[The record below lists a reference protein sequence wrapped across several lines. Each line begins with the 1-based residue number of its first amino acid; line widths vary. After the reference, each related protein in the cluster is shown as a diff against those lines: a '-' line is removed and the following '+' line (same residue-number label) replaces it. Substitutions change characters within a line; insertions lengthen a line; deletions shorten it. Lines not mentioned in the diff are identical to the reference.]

1 MLAVLNDFSG
11 QSLAVAQNQ
20 RRSVLEDT
28 RGTASPL
35 FQGGGCS
42 HTIFLLKLTIWN
54 LSRSR
59 ISHRE

>member
-20 RRSVLEDT
+20 RRSVLEET

-35 FQGGGCS
+35 FQGGGVFPHYFPS
-42 HTIFLLKLTIWN
+42 KINHLESFAQ
-54 LSRSR
+54 SYFAP
-59 ISHRE
+59 